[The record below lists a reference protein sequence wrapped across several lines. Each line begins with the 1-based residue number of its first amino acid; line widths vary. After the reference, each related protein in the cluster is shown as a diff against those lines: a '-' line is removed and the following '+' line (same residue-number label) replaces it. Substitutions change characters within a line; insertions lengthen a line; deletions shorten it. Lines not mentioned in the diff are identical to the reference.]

1 MEIDKSSIHS
11 LNPDQKR
18 AVLAPD
24 HPILIVAGA
33 GTGKTRTLTSRIA
46 ILIERGLS
54 PDKIC
59 ALTFT
64 NKAAKEM
71 VERIE
76 AVFRSKQVVDSPEGL
91 ALLKKIRMAPPF
103 IGTFHSLGARILR
116 ENARKVARNPNFVI
130 FDGDDAF
137 KLIKKIIKEN
147 AAVKSAVKPADI
159 YAKISAVKNG
169 MIGQEELKEDLSP
182 RGRFFSKVLE
192 KYEARLVEN
201 NAFDFDDLILK
212 PVELF
217 KTNPETLERYQRRY
231 SHFLV
236 DEYQDINNVQYALVS
251 LLARKTANLSVV
263 GDHNQT
269 IYSWRGSNLGVF
281 LGFERDWPKS
291 QTYFL
296 GENYRSTSNIL
307 EAASAIIKDSRKPE
321 GLKTDRLWTKSTP
334 GRKVRIVEFPHEM
347 AEAEW
352 IAQEIRQGQESIDS
366 VDKTNAILYRTNAQ
380 SRALEQA
387 LIENNIPYQIFG
399 GLKFYERRE
408 IKDVLA
414 ALRLISNPADELS
427 RERLDKALRKG
438 RARETM
444 AALQRE
450 RDQSPVKLISAFLA
464 AADYFDYIDE
474 NLTNPADRKENIAE
488 LIVFASGFKT
498 LEDFLERASLLQ
510 ATDEVVDEKR
520 KKPVVSLMT
529 IHLAKGLE
537 FDNVFIAGASE
548 GVLPHH
554 RSFENAEQLEEER
567 RLMYVAMTRAR
578 SELCLS
584 FFDLP
589 SRFLSDIPPEITEFA
604 GERSFDDEERY
615 ITLD

>member
-1 MEIDKSSIHS
+1 MEIDKPAIPS

-24 HPILIVAGA
+24 QPILIVAGA

-46 ILIERGLS
+46 QLIKRGVP

-64 NKAAKEM
+64 NKAAREM
-71 VERIE
+71 AERVETIFYSKKAELSSAE
-76 AVFRSKQVVDSPEGL
+76 ASI
-91 ALLKKIRMAPPF
+91 LKRLKTTPPF

-116 ENARKVARNPNFVI
+116 ENARKSARTPNFVI
-130 FDGDDAF
+130 FDADDAF
-137 KLIKKIIKEN
+137 KLVKKIVKEN
-147 AAVKSAVKPADI
+147 TPPRSSVKPADI

-169 MIGQEELKEDLSP
+169 MTSKEELAEDYSP
-182 RGRFFSKVLE
+182 QGRFFLGIFE
-192 KYEARLVEN
+192 KYEARLAEN

-217 KTNPETLERYQRRY
+217 RTSPDSLDRYQRRF

-236 DEYQDINNVQYALVS
+236 DEYQDINNIQYELVR
-251 LLARKTANLSVV
+251 LLAQKGTNLSVV

-269 IYSWRGSNLGVF
+269 IYTWRGSNLGVF
-281 LGFERDWPKS
+281 LGFERDWPGS
-291 QTYFL
+291 QVYFL

-321 GLKTDRLWTKSTP
+321 GLKTDKLWTKNSP
-334 GRKVRIVEFPHEM
+334 GKTVRIVEFPHEI

-352 IAQEIRQGQESIDS
+352 ITSEIRLGEDEGNSTGQT
-366 VDKTNAILYRTNAQ
+366 KAILYRTNAQ

-408 IKDVLA
+408 IKDILA
-414 ALRLISNPADELS
+414 ALRLVFNPADELS

-438 RARETM
+438 RAREAM
-444 AALQRE
+444 ESLQRE
-450 RDQSPVKLISAFLA
+450 KDLNPVKLINAFLA
-464 AADYFDYIDE
+464 VADYFDYIDE
-474 NLTNPADRKENIAE
+474 NLTNPADRRENIAE
-488 LIVFASGFKT
+488 LIVFAHGFKT

-510 ATDEVVDEKR
+510 ATDGVTDEK
-520 KKPVVSLMT
+520 KQLAMVSLMT

-537 FDNVFIAGASE
+537 FDRVFVAGANE

-554 RSFENAEQLEEER
+554 RSFDNAEQLEEER

-584 FFDLP
+584 FYDLP
-589 SRFLSDIPPEITEFA
+589 SRFLSDIPSEVVEFT